1 MAHKWWSTA
10 KKKRASARDIL
21 ATKNLVVLHALVLA
35 TAESQ
40 SRNFLGARWG
50 QRRDT
55 SHSDENAGVE
65 GDQVVII
72 DAVRAALVVQAVDD
86 TLPTA

>member
-1 MAHKWWSTA
+1 MLSAGVVLKQ
-10 KKKRASARDIL
+10 KRASARDIL

-50 QRRDT
+50 RRDT

-65 GDQVVII
+65 WDQVVII